1 MIAVFES
8 SRWMRETSGEDV
20 EIGYGFVADAMIG
33 IDFSDLASDDVVGV
47 LHVDALGKTRDH
59 D

>member
-1 MIAVFES
+1 MFES